1 MEYNNCSLAY
11 WGEPDIELK
20 FCENKYENM
29 YIAEYYNSMT
39 AISYMIVGL
48 ILYLNERREAGFWSF
63 FLGIGTFIMHS
74 TLRYY
79 GKWMDEVSM
88 LMLEL
93 VAVKTIIPH
102 YDLYIQY
109 LSGLIFFLYFFI
121 DNSYFFIAMFFGLLL
136 FLGYKTRD
144 KLRETNIIC
153 YTFLMT
159 LSIIFW
165 GLDQLFCDY
174 IVNYNF
180 HALWHVGTALAI
192 LFGFLSL

>member
-1 MEYNNCSLAY
+1 MEYKNCSLAY

-20 FCENKYENM
+20 FCENKYNNV
-29 YIAEYYNSMT
+29 YIAEYYNSMS

-48 ILYLNERREAGFWSF
+48 ILFFNKKKEAGIWTII
-63 FLGIGTFIMHS
+63 LGIGTFIMHA

-88 LMLEL
+88 LMLEMVGIKSL
-93 VAVKTIIPH
+93 VSLKKKWV
-102 YDLYIQY
+102 DYIS
-109 LSGLIFFLYFFI
+109 LLIVVLYFFI
-121 DNSYFFIAMFFGLLL
+121 NSAIYFISIFFGGLLII
-136 FLGYKTRD
+136 GYNTRD
-144 KLRETNIIC
+144 KLNDVKIIM

-159 LSIIFW
+159 ISLIFW
-165 GLDQLFCDY
+165 GIDLLFCDY
-174 IVNYNF
+174 FNNYNF

>member
-1 MEYNNCSLAY
+1 MEYKNCSVAY
-11 WGEPDIELK
+11 WGEPDIELT
-20 FCENKYENM
+20 FCENKYEST

-39 AISYMIVGL
+39 AISYMIVGI
-48 ILYLNERREAGFWSF
+48 ILYLNKKREAGIWSF
-63 FLGIGTFIMHS
+63 FLGIGTFVMHS

-93 VAVKTIIPH
+93 VAIKTIIPE
-102 YDLYIQY
+102 YGMFIEY
-109 LSGLIFFLYFFI
+109 LSSLIFFLYFFM
-121 DNSYFFIAMFFGLLL
+121 DNSYFFIVMFFGLLL

-144 KLRETNIIC
+144 KFYEKNILC

-159 LSIIFW
+159 LSIVFW

-174 IVNYNF
+174 FIGYHF
-180 HALWHVGTALAI
+180 HALWHVGTSLAI
-192 LFGFLSL
+192 LFGILAL